1 MAARTSGSIDE
12 AEEFDEADDDEFA
25 DADADADADAEEE
38 ENGAALCREG
48 LRNAD
53 AARQFLLL
61 LSSPKRKAGD
71 ELCVLP

>member
-25 DADADADADAEEE
+25 DADADADAEEE
-38 ENGAALCREG
+38 EEGAALCREG

-61 LSSPKRKAGD
+61 LSSPKRQAGD

>member
-1 MAARTSGSIDE
+1 MAARTSGSIEE
-12 AEEFDEADDDEFA
+12 AEEFDEADDDEI
-25 DADADADADAEEE
+25 ADADADADAEEE
-38 ENGAALCREG
+38 ENGDALCREG

>member
-12 AEEFDEADDDEFA
+12 AEEFDEADDDEF
-25 DADADADADAEEE
+25 ADADAEEE

>member
-12 AEEFDEADDDEFA
+12 AEEFDEADDDEF
-25 DADADADADAEEE
+25 ADADADADAEEE

-61 LSSPKRKAGD
+61 LSSPKRQAGD

>member
-25 DADADADADAEEE
+25 DADADADAEEE
-38 ENGAALCREG
+38 ENGAAFCREG

-61 LSSPKRKAGD
+61 LSSPKRQAGD